1 MFDFQET
8 VCPVGFETETVCPV
22 GFETSHV
29 SQECK
34 VSCVISSR
42 FDINIC

>member
-8 VCPVGFETETVCPV
+8 VCPVGFETETVCLLVSKP
-22 GFETSHV
+22 THV

-34 VSCVISSR
+34 VSCIISSR

>member
-22 GFETSHV
+22 GFETETVCPVGFETYPCFSGM
-29 SQECK
+29 
-34 VSCVISSR
+34 
-42 FDINIC
+42 